1 MPHLRPQ
8 PPFKLPAFFFFF
20 STAAAAGCVLVCPAS
35 LWDSHLIALPRVRV
49 LRVLVSLKPFA
60 VRSSVEQVS
69 AVVIP
74 LSMSMCP

>member
-35 LWDSHLIALPRVRV
+35 LWDSHLIALPRVGLLGV
-49 LRVLVSLKPFA
+49 WDSLEPFA
-60 VRSSVEQVS
+60 VWSSVEQISPVD
-69 AVVIP
+69 IRG
-74 LSMSMCP
+74 